1 MTDFRKVDAI
11 IDGYMPQM
19 EQALMELAAI
29 PSVEGESAGPG
40 APFGKDVRR
49 ALDKALAL
57 CDSLGLVTCDMEGYC
72 GYADLPGETAEQVGV
87 LGHLDV
93 VPADAADWAH
103 PPFAPEVVE
112 DRIYGRGTMDDK
124 GPMLAALFGAKA
136 LADAG
141 VPLRKTV
148 RFIFG
153 CNEETGMACMAHY
166 RQHCPPPS
174 CGFTPDAEWP
184 LIVGEKGIMH
194 HQFSASWT
202 PAEHGPRLARLAAG
216 SAANVVPAKAEAVL
230 LDFDGPLPGQEGISV
245 AQRGNE
251 TVITAVGTAA
261 HASTPEEG
269 VNALSRLL
277 RCLASL
283 SFGPAEAKRA
293 VDALAQLTEDDC
305 FGTQFG
311 VAGED
316 ELSRTTHAPTVCRF
330 TESGFTLTCDL
341 RFRLTDKGE
350 RYLPIFSRVAEE
362 NGFAFTPG
370 MYQEPLY
377 LGADHPLAGKLLE
390 SYRDVTG
397 DRSEPRVIGGGTYA
411 KVMPNFLAFG
421 PEPLDAPAR
430 AHQADEYISRRE
442 LRDAARIY
450 ARAIARMA
458 E

>member
-1 MTDFRKVDAI
+1 MTDFTKVDAI

-29 PSVEGESAGPG
+29 PSVEGESAGEG

-57 CDSLGLVTCDMEGYC
+57 CDSLGFATCDMEGYC

-93 VPADAADWAH
+93 VPADAADWIH
-103 PPFAPEVVE
+103 PPFAPEIAE

-166 RQHCPPPS
+166 LEHCPPPS

-194 HQFSASWT
+194 YQFSGAWT
-202 PAEHGPRLARLAAG
+202 AAESGARLVRLAAG

-230 LDFDGPLPGQEGISV
+230 LDYDGPLPRQEGISAV
-245 AQRGNE
+245 RRGNE
-251 TVITAVGTAA
+251 TVVTAAGTAA

-277 RCLASL
+277 RCLAAL
-283 SFGPAEAKRA
+283 SFGGAEAKRT
-293 VDALAQLTEDDC
+293 VEVLARLTEDDC
-305 FGTQFG
+305 YGSAFG

-316 ELSRTTHAPTVCRF
+316 ELSRTTHTPTVCRF
-330 TESGFTLTCDL
+330 TDSGFTLTCDM
-341 RFRLTDKGE
+341 RFRLTDSGE
-350 RYLPIFSRVAEE
+350 RYLSILRRTAEE
-362 NGFAFTPG
+362 NSLTFIPG
-370 MYQEPLY
+370 RYQDPLY
-377 LGADHPLAGKLLE
+377 LGADHPLTGKLLQ

-397 DRSEPRVIGGGTYA
+397 DLSEPRVIGGGTYA

-421 PEPLDAPAR
+421 PEPVDMPAR